1 VSKAIG
7 DQVLELWSDDNHVLR
22 CSISSTNTVYAGV
35 WRQRWDQAVWDGSL
49 YRSDQQPDL
58 FLYRVL
64 IPPSSLF
71 SQYLTEYSNG
81 DGIGV
86 NNGLNGKP
94 ASGKIPI
101 TTLGSTICKFRRRSS
116 HRYPHRQDYF
126 PADHYA
132 KLNSGDKDISSSG
145 LSLLDS
151 TTFSGGGVKRVGISG
166 SKAGIIYVVDADNL
180 GGYKMGR

>member
-1 VSKAIG
+1 MSKAVG
-7 DQVLELWSDDNHVLR
+7 DPFLEFWSDDNHVLR
-22 CSISSTNTVYAGV
+22 WSISSINTVYAGV

-58 FLYRVL
+58 FLYSVL

-101 TTLGSTICKFRRRSS
+101 TTLGSTIVNLGVDPVTGILTDKITASRSTTQSSTVETRTSHLLALVYWTRR
-116 HRYPHRQDYF
+116 
-126 PADHYA
+126 
-132 KLNSGDKDISSSG
+132 
-145 LSLLDS
+145 LSLEAAS
-151 TTFSGGGVKRVGISG
+151 SVSVFRV
-166 SKAGIIYVVDADNL
+166 ARLA
-180 GGYKMGR
+180 